1 MFTVMIIL
9 LHDLHPAY
17 KAFEDELFLI
27 KLADKL
33 LPIYE
38 IDHLSSRSHY
48 LKLCGVAATVLVSGN
63 HSVARSC

>member
-17 KAFEDELFLI
+17 KALKDELLLI

-38 IDHLSSRSHY
+38 IDHLSSRGHY
-48 LKLCGVAATVLVSGN
+48 LKLCGVATTVLVSGN
-63 HSVARSC
+63 HTVTRSC

>member
-1 MFTVMIIL
+1 MFTVMIIF

-17 KAFEDELFLI
+17 KAFKDKLLLI

-38 IDHLSSRSHY
+38 IDHLSSWSHY
-48 LKLCGVAATVLVSGN
+48 LKLCGVAATVLVSRY
-63 HSVARSC
+63 HTVASSC

>member
-17 KAFEDELFLI
+17 KTLKDKLLLI

-48 LKLCGVAATVLVSGN
+48 LKLCGVAATVLVSRYHG
-63 HSVARSC
+63 VASSC

>member
-1 MFTVMIIL
+1 MFTVMIIF

-17 KAFEDELFLI
+17 KAFKDELFLI

-48 LKLCGVAATVLVSGN
+48 LKLCGVAATVLVSGY
-63 HSVARSC
+63 HSVTRCC

>member
-1 MFTVMIIL
+1 MFTAML

-17 KAFEDELFLI
+17 KGFKDELLLI

-38 IDHLSSRSHY
+38 IYNLSCRSHN
-48 LKLCGVAATVLVSGN
+48 LKLRSRVSTTVLVRRDHG
-63 HSVARSC
+63 VVRS